1 MSLSLGTMALQ
12 MNENRKNEVVITL
25 KGPIDQAM
33 IEHVVK
39 YMRYLQIVRKSKA
52 TQAEIDKLVDE
63 VDTAMWRKRRKR
75 MAS

>member
-1 MSLSLGTMALQ
+1 MPLKIS
-12 MNENRKNEVVITL
+12 ENKKNELVLTL
-25 KGPIDQAM
+25 SGPIDQAM

-39 YMRYLQIVRKSKA
+39 YMRYLQIARRSKA
-52 TQAEIDKLVDE
+52 TQADIDRLADE

>member
-1 MSLSLGTMALQ
+1 MPLKIS
-12 MNENRKNEVVITL
+12 ENKKNELVLTL
-25 KGPIDQAM
+25 SGPIDQAM

-39 YMRYLQIVRKSKA
+39 YMRYLQITRRSKA
-52 TQAEIDKLVDE
+52 TQADIDKLADE